1 MPRRNIIASVVVILI
16 AALFA
21 RLGVWQ
27 LHRLHER
34 RARNAEVAARTA
46 MAPVPLDKL
55 PTDTAQALYRRVT
68 LAGVYDYPRQFV
80 LTARSF
86 NGSPGVYLMT
96 PMRLINST
104 RAVLVN
110 RGWVYSPDAS
120 SVTLERWRE
129 PDTVTITA
137 FVEEFEPSRGLP
149 EGNDPQHWRELDAAR
164 LARTLPYHVEPYY
177 VVVLPDGKPPVPS
190 EIARLSPP
198 PLDEGPHK
206 SYAIQWFSFA
216 AIALFGL
223 VLLFRQGSGT
233 GDAWGQGVASQETS
247 RPSSVV
253 RRP

>member
-1 MPRRNIIASVVVILI
+1 MPRRNIIAAVVVILI
-16 AALFA
+16 AALFS

-55 PTDTAQALYRRVT
+55 PTDTAKALYRRVT
-68 LAGVYDYPRQFV
+68 LTGVYDYPRQFV
-80 LTARSF
+80 ITARSF

-96 PMRLINST
+96 PMRLLGSN

-129 PDTVTITA
+129 ADTVTITA
-137 FVEEFEPSRGLP
+137 FVEEFDRARGLP
-149 EGNDPQHWRELDAAR
+149 EGNDPQHWRELDPAR
-164 LARTLPYHVEPYY
+164 VARVLPYHVEPYF

-223 VLLFRQGSGT
+223 VFLFRPELARSV
-233 GDAWGQGVASQETS
+233 AWGEGVISKRESVSQ
-247 RPSSVV
+247 
-253 RRP
+253 